1 MILQYTKQEGNH
13 CQVATPV
20 LRCTKT
26 FAVFPGQ
33 ENRMAISYSH
43 WLFVCI
49 NRFSVRW
56 LQNLLRSSE
65 PPPYASLM

>member
-13 CQVATPV
+13 YQVATPV
-20 LRCTKT
+20 SGCTKT

-33 ENRMAISYSH
+33 ENRMAISYCN
-43 WLFVCI
+43 WFFDCI
-49 NRFSVRW
+49 NRFSVWW

-65 PPPYASLM
+65 PLPYASLM